1 MPTIQA
7 TDLLCTI
14 EPVLG
19 ADVYN
24 VGPTDYVPASRVM
37 LTQENLRQIGAYP
50 ARVGE
55 DWFLYLNMYQ
65 MIAGVETLV
74 DLAAVAVEGVYWDPI
89 SRDAVAMT
97 VAVTG
102 VVYGQIAVGF
112 FAAGTHVAGMYD
124 FAITGTET
132 EVFDLVSGKLEIL
145 PARPVP

>member
-19 ADVYN
+19 NDVYN
-24 VGPTDYVPASRVM
+24 VGPTDYAPASRVM

-74 DLAAVAVEGVYWDPI
+74 DLSTITLTGSYWDPV
-89 SRDAVAMT
+89 SRAATALSV
-97 VAVTG
+97 VGG
-102 VVYGQIAVGF
+102 VPTGQILTGF
-112 FAAGTHVAGMYD
+112 LAAGTHVAGMYD
-124 FAITGTET
+124 FTITGTET
-132 EVFDLVSGKLEIL
+132 EVFDLCSGKIEIL

>member
-1 MPTIQA
+1 MAVIQS
-7 TDLLCTI
+7 TDFLCTI

-24 VGPTDYVPASRVM
+24 VGPTDYVSASRVM

-102 VVYGQIAVGF
+102 VVDGQIAVGF